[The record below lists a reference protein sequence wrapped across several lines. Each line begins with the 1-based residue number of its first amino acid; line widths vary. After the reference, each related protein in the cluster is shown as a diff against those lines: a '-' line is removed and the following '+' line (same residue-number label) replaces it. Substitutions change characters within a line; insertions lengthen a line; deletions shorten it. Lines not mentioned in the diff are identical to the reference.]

1 MRMDSCFS
9 HILVATDGSE
19 RADKALALAV
29 KMARERPGTR
39 LSAVL
44 VVHDFSTADFV
55 EVVSSL
61 QGDFE
66 QIRQHFADK
75 GRERL
80 FNLLRPHAVQL
91 PIDAVVEVS
100 DAPHAAILATARRI
114 GADLIVM
121 ASRGHGPAA
130 SALLGSQTQKVLAE
144 SEVPVLVVR

>member
-1 MRMDSCFS
+1 MDPCFS

-29 KMARERPGTR
+29 RMARERPGTR
-39 LSAVL
+39 LSALL
-44 VVHDFSTADFV
+44 VVHDFSTADFL
-55 EVVSSL
+55 EVVSTMRT
-61 QGDFE
+61 DFE
-66 QIRQHFADK
+66 QLRQQLAEK

-80 FNLLRPHAVQL
+80 FGLLRPHAVQL

-100 DAPHAAILATARRI
+100 DAPHAAILATARRL

-121 ASRGHGPAA
+121 ASRGHGPAT

-144 SEVPVLVVR
+144 AEVPVLVVR

>member
-1 MRMDSCFS
+1 MDACFS

-39 LSAVL
+39 LSAIL
-44 VVHDFSTADFV
+44 VVHDFSTADFL
-55 EVVSSL
+55 EVVSTMRT
-61 QGDFE
+61 DFE
-66 QIRQHFADK
+66 QLRQQLADK
-75 GRERL
+75 GRDRL
-80 FNLLRPHAVQL
+80 FGLLRPHAVAL
-91 PIDAVVEVS
+91 PIDPIVEVS
-100 DAPHAAILATARRI
+100 DAPHAAILATARRL

-144 SEVPVLVVR
+144 AEVPVLVVR

>member
-1 MRMDSCFS
+1 MDPCFS
-9 HILVATDGSE
+9 HILVATDGSA

-29 KMARERPGTR
+29 KMTRERPGTR

-44 VVHDFSTADFV
+44 VVHDFSTADFLD
-55 EVVSSL
+55 VVSTMRS
-61 QGDFE
+61 DFE
-66 QIRQHFADK
+66 QIRQQLTDK

-80 FNLLRPHAVQL
+80 FALLRPHAVQV
-91 PIDAVVEVS
+91 PIEPVVEVG
-100 DAPHAAILATARRI
+100 DAPHAAILAAARRI

-144 SEVPVLVVR
+144 AEVPVLVVR

>member
-66 QIRQHFADK
+66 QIRQRFADK

>member
-1 MRMDSCFS
+1 MDSCFS

-29 KMARERPGTR
+29 KMARERPGTH

-61 QGDFE
+61 RGDFE
-66 QIRQHFADK
+66 QMRQQFAEK

-144 SEVPVLVVR
+144 AEVPVLVVR